1 MITAY
6 CGQSKIYNIN
16 RQKITIA
23 TKFPFI
29 ANEFSG
35 KRVLVTGGTAGI
47 GKAVVIRLLNGGAK
61 VITTA
66 RSHVNTSYLYADG
79 ELVFIQADLSM
90 AAGCSKVINEVTSS
104 FGGIDILVSVVGAS
118 SAPSGGFAALSD
130 EEWQKEL
137 NINLLAAVR
146 LDRGLLPGMIKQG
159 SGVII
164 HVSSIQRRLPLFEAT
179 LAYAAAKA
187 ALTTYSKGLSNEVG
201 PKGIRVNTV
210 APGFIETS
218 AAQALIERLA
228 KQSGTGMEAAR
239 QALMDS
245 LGGIPIG
252 RPGHPEEVAEL
263 VAFLVSDRAQ
273 SINGSEYVIDG
284 GTIPTV

>member
-1 MITAY
+1 MTSTNKFLNYGRAY
-6 CGQSKIYNIN
+6 KTCGAGNKNTHIIILSFLIIYSFRCN
-16 RQKITIA
+16 RSLAFA
-23 TKFPFI
+23 T
-29 ANEFSG
+29 
-35 KRVLVTGGTAGI
+35 
-47 GKAVVIRLLNGGAK
+47 
-61 VITTA
+61 
-66 RSHVNTSYLYADG
+66 
-79 ELVFIQADLSM
+79 
-90 AAGCSKVINEVTSS
+90 
-104 FGGIDILVSVVGAS
+104 
-118 SAPSGGFAALSD
+118 LSD

-179 LAYAAAKA
+179 LAYAAAKG

-228 KQSGTGMEAAR
+228 KQSGTDMETAR

-245 LGGIPIG
+245 LGGFPIG
-252 RPGHPEEVAEL
+252 RPGRPEEVAEL
-263 VAFLVSDRAQ
+263 IAFLVSDRAQ

>member
-1 MITAY
+1 M
-6 CGQSKIYNIN
+6 
-16 RQKITIA
+16 
-23 TKFPFI
+23 
-29 ANEFSG
+29 
-35 KRVLVTGGTAGI
+35 
-47 GKAVVIRLLNGGAK
+47 
-61 VITTA
+61 
-66 RSHVNTSYLYADG
+66 
-79 ELVFIQADLSM
+79 
-90 AAGCSKVINEVTSS
+90 
-104 FGGIDILVSVVGAS
+104 
-118 SAPSGGFAALSD
+118 SD

-210 APGFIETS
+210 APGFIENS

-228 KQSGTGMEAAR
+228 KQAGTGMEAAR